1 MRFKSVA
8 HRRIYNQFIT
18 DHKITSP
25 DKQAALFLLTASP
38 RLWHRARAN
47 VQAGEILFDKIPLK
61 DCSTDEYTLLCC
73 ARDIC
78 VGDKHITVYDLADAT
93 VVPESL
99 FKLVVDAI
107 VIARSGLGKATR

>member
-8 HRRIYNQFIT
+8 HRRIYNQFIA

-78 VGDKHITVYDLADAT
+78 VGDKHITVCDLSDT
-93 VVPESL
+93 SVIPEHL
-99 FKLVVDAI
+99 LNLIIDAI
-107 VIARSGLGKATR
+107 VIARDCRDKAK